1 MSRPRFF
8 NAPRKGENFELR
20 ADLNSEYRDRRKDAI
35 KRVIANMTVGK
46 DVSGLFPDVLKNMQT
61 EDLEQK
67 KLVYL
72 YLMNY
77 AKTQPELVILAVNT
91 FVKDSEDPNP
101 LIRALA
107 IRTMGCL
114 RAEKIIDYLSDP
126 LEKSLRDENPYVRKT
141 AAICVAK
148 LYDLKPEL
156 AVDRGFVGML
166 KDMVG
171 DSNPMVVANAV
182 TALTDIHQT
191 ALENDPTG
199 QSAVFI
205 LDSEI
210 LTKLLI
216 ALNEC
221 TEWGRIAI
229 LNSLARYRARD
240 EKQAEHICERVMPQ
254 FQHANGSVVLGA
266 VKVVLIHMAKVRN
279 NDELIKQLVRK
290 MAPPLV
296 TLISSA
302 PEVQWV
308 ALRNINLVLQKRPDI
323 LQNELRVF
331 FCKYNDPSYVKL
343 EKVEIMIKLAN
354 ERNVDM
360 LLSELKE
367 YASEVDVDFVR
378 RAIRAIGQCAIKIDA
393 AAERCVHV
401 LLDLIATKVSYVV
414 QEAVVVIKDI
424 FRKYPHNYEGIIPT
438 LCSNLEEL
446 DEPEAKG
453 SLIWILGEY
462 ADKISNAEDLLAHFL
477 DSFTDEPY
485 QVQFQT
491 LTAIVKAFLKKPDSS
506 LAQQIVQQVLE
517 KATKECDSPDLRD
530 RAFIYWRLLSS
541 SDSGAGRNVILAS
554 RPPISIPLTTVPP
567 AVLDE
572 LVSEL
577 SSLAS
582 AYHKPAATFIGK
594 ARFGADG
601 VRNGQV
607 GDAEDDITREKALAT
622 VVQGQKSENLLDFG
636 DDDVDIP
643 ASAGASAGSGNGAGA
658 LGALAGLDDLM
669 MGASISSPSV
679 GSAGNGAAVSSGAS
693 TGGGLNDLLG
703 LFDAA
708 PGAEQPGAQSGV
720 QALKALSAAPSNT
733 FGSPL
738 SPSPSSA
745 SPTPTSASITT
756 AKPASTSDDLLGL
769 F

>member
-720 QALKALSAAPSNT
+720 QALKALSAAPANT

>member
-1 MSRPRFF
+1 MSRPRFL

-156 AVDRGFVGML
+156 ALDRGFVGML

-191 ALENDPTG
+191 ALETDPSG
-199 QSAVFI
+199 QSAVFVI
-205 LDSEI
+205 DSEV

-266 VKVVLIHMAKVRN
+266 VKVILIHMAKVRN

-477 DSFTDEPY
+477 DSFTEEPY

-491 LTAIVKAFLKKPDSS
+491 LTAIVKAFLKKPDSN

-541 SDSGAGRNVILAS
+541 SDSAAGRNVILAS

-594 ARFGADG
+594 ARIGADG
-601 VRNGQV
+601 VKGQV
-607 GDAEDDITREKALAT
+607 GEAEDDITREKALAT

-643 ASAGASAGSGNGAGA
+643 ASNASSGAG

-669 MGASISSPSV
+669 MGASISTPTMSTN
-679 GSAGNGAAVSSGAS
+679 GSGGAGVASATGGAGGA
-693 TGGGLNDLLG
+693 GGGLNDLLG

-708 PGAEQPGAQSGV
+708 PGAEEPGAQSGV
-720 QALKALSAAPSNT
+720 QALQALKATPNNA
-733 FGSPL
+733 FGSPM
-738 SPSPSSA
+738 SPSPA
-745 SPTPTSASITT
+745 SPAITT
-756 AKPASTSDDLLGL
+756 AKPSAASSGQDDLLGL